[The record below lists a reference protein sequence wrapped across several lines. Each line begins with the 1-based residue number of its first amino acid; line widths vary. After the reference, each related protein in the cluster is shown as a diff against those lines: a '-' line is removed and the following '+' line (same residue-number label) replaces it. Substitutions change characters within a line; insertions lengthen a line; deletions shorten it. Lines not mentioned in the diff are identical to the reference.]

1 MMLKSQ
7 YEGKNV
13 AWLQGLNIFGA
24 CAENSCCGLVRVKV
38 DWDQLRSKWKAR
50 K

>member
-1 MMLKSQ
+1 MLKSQ
-7 YEGKNV
+7 YESKNV
-13 AWLQGLNIFGA
+13 AWLQGLNVFGA
-24 CAENSCCGLVRVKV
+24 CTKNSCCGLVGVEV